1 MPQAS
6 KHLAITSAEL
16 PYLGLHFRVL
26 SLDLPMAPSVNAS
39 FANVPGKGRV
49 HTASYRAWQK
59 QALASIATQ
68 AHGATFPGT
77 FRIAVLASDRELTR
91 PRDCDN
97 LAKAIADTLT
107 KAAIIPA
114 DDYRHMRAI
123 SIEWSPELPAGTCR
137 VSVIEL
143 SAVPLPKPAASP
155 RRVLKQA
162 SSRNTRAGAK
172 VPASIM
178 AALKRRGINVTA
190 DRVHLG

>member
-1 MPQAS
+1 M
-6 KHLAITSAEL
+6 T
-16 PYLGLHFRVL
+16 GRTL
-26 SLDLPMAPSVNAS
+26 SLTLPMAPSVNAS

-97 LAKAIADTLT
+97 LAKAIADTLK
-107 KAAIIPA
+107 KAGVIA
-114 DDYRHMRAI
+114 DDSHLHMRAI

-137 VSVIEL
+137 VTVIEL
-143 SAVPLPKPAASP
+143 APTPLPKPAPKRSP
-155 RRVLKQA
+155 KA
-162 SSRNTRAGAK
+162 KSSTGI
-172 VPASIM
+172 PASITK
-178 AALKRRGINVTA
+178 ALRAKGIRVA
-190 DRVHLG
+190 PDKVHLHDKGKFRHEQPK